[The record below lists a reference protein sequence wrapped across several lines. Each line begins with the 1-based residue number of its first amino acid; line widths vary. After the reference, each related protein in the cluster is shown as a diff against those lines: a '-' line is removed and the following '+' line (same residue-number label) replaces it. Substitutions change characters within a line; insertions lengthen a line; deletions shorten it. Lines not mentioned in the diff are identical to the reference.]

1 MASEEHEARNAR
13 KLRNPFGL
21 TPTRSIAGK
30 IAVKAANTMIGVV
43 AGIATALAACLIIP
57 AATAAPAATAPI
69 NDADNDVSASCLFT
83 PVDNEDDLRNVLADA
98 QDGDIVDL
106 CADVELTKPLT
117 LPAKKL
123 TIGLWS
129 FTLETN
135 GNTITVPSGA
145 TTTIKSTTK
154 TIGTVRNSAA
164 ATSTTDQH
172 TMFNV
177 AEGGKLTISSGDYA
191 TASSQIITGSG
202 TVTVNG
208 GAFSSTATAAQLQ
221 YSSGKAVFT
230 ISGPN
235 ASLAFNKGTLTADTI
250 DLDKGYALYGVYA
263 ANGAGITLGTANGTT
278 GPSITSGYAA
288 VGFNNTT
295 SAPAITLTVNGG
307 TYKAGLPGV
316 NIRFNSVFYLSGAS
330 RVTVNGGT
338 FSGADSTTTSVF
350 ALPYR
355 NAGVTLA
362 VNGGDYSDAKAV
374 IASYA
379 ATGSSQSGANALGVT
394 GGTFRS
400 PIAAFE
406 SGATFTGYV
415 TGGTFTTEPD
425 ADAAADGYAFSRNDD
440 GTFGVTAASNW
451 LDIAPYRASSGYTA
465 PEAPEG
471 QVFTGWFTDSDF
483 STPLGESVTTG
494 HAYARFTPVSDVIE
508 FRGGSLRIDDAATT
522 TKTPLRFGY
531 RMPKSLGLTSGAV
544 TWTYVIGGRTY
555 TAKAV
560 NPYDDGEH
568 IVNNIVFTGVPVAS
582 YATDIAVTTAWTFT
596 TADGTAVTAT
606 ETAANTRSVRQ
617 VATAVLAD
625 DTAGETVKTYARGLL
640 DAMGE

>member
-13 KLRNPFGL
+13 KPRNPFGFI
-21 TPTRSIAGK
+21 PTRTVAGK
-30 IAVKAANTMIGVV
+30 VAAKAANTMIGVV
-43 AGIATALAACLIIP
+43 AGIATALAAAVMVP
-57 AATAAPAATAPI
+57 AAAAVTAPI
-69 NDADNDVSASCLFT
+69 NDADNDVSINCLWT

-106 CADVELTKPLT
+106 CANIELTKPLT
-117 LPAKKL
+117 LPSKKL

-145 TTTIKSTTK
+145 TTIIESTTK
-154 TIGTVRNSAA
+154 TIGTVRNSTA
-164 ATSTTDQH
+164 ATGSTAQH
-172 TMFNV
+172 AMFNV
-177 AEGGKLTISSGDYA
+177 SEGGKLTIRSGDYT

-208 GAFSSTATAAQLQ
+208 GT
-221 YSSGKAVFT
+221 FT
-230 ISGPN
+230 
-235 ASLAFNKGTLTADTI
+235 
-250 DLDKGYALYGVYA
+250 
-263 ANGAGITLGTANGTT
+263 AGIPGE
-278 GPSITSGYAA
+278 
-288 VGFNNTT
+288 NT
-295 SAPAITLTVNGG
+295 P
-307 TYKAGLPGV
+307 
-316 NIRFNSVFYLSGAS
+316 FNSVFHLSGAS

-338 FSGADSTTTSVF
+338 FSGADATTTSIF

-355 NAGVTLA
+355 DAGVTLT
-362 VNGGDYSDAKAV
+362 VNGGTYSDAKAV
-374 IASYA
+374 VASYA
-379 ATGSSQSGANALGVT
+379 AAGSSQSGANALAVT

-425 ADAAADGYAFSRNDD
+425 ASAAADGYAFSRNDD

-465 PEAPEG
+465 PKAPEG
-471 QVFTGWFTDSDF
+471 QVFTGWFTDSGF

-508 FRGGSLRIDDAATT
+508 FRGGSLRIDDATTT

-531 RMPKSLGLTSGAV
+531 RMPKSLGLTSGSV

-560 NPYDDGEH
+560 NPYDDGDY